1 MGSRG
6 APLIALAWHRLAGAD
21 CRCERRSVSLAPFK
35 VIPGPPL
42 SAREL
47 SILLAMCV
55 VWGFHYVVIKAA
67 MVEIPPVFY
76 AAMRMTLVAAVLS
89 PFLRWRTGKMGYV
102 IPAALCFGSVNYILL
117 FTGVSLASAS
127 ASAIANQLYV
137 PFATILSVIF
147 LKERIGWRRITGI
160 TLAFA
165 GVAVIVSSRGQAPPE
180 VRLGIGIGLVALA
193 TLVEA
198 AGSIFVKKASGFKPW
213 ELLAWFGAVGA
224 PVLWGVTFALE
235 RNQFE
240 ALAASDTKLVVAA
253 ILYSALLASVL
264 GHTTYYWLLQ
274 RRPVSEVAS
283 SSLLTTFLAV
293 SFSILILGEPMN
305 AAIVIG
311 GVMTLFG
318 VGVVVLRAPA
328 TAPEPGA
335 PEAVVIKAE
344 ERP

>member
-1 MGSRG
+1 LPLSAAQPNPFAFTETG
-6 APLIALAWHRLAGAD
+6 AVA
-21 CRCERRSVSLAPFK
+21 V
-35 VIPGPPL
+35 

-47 SILLAMCV
+47 IILLAMCV
-55 VWGFHYVVIKAA
+55 IWGFHYVVIKVAIA
-67 MVEIPPVFY
+67 EIPPIFY
-76 AAMRMTLVAAVLS
+76 AAMRMTIVAACLA
-89 PFLRWRTGKMGYV
+89 PFLRWRPGKMKFV
-102 IPAALCFGSVNYILL
+102 LLAALCFGAFNYVFL

-137 PFATILSVIF
+137 PFAAILSVVF
-147 LKERIGWRRITGI
+147 LKEKIGWRRMTGI
-160 TLAFA
+160 SLAFA
-165 GVAVIVSSRGQAPPE
+165 GVAIIVSGRDAAPE
-180 VRLGIGIGLVALA
+180 GVRIGVGVGLVAIA
-193 TLVEA
+193 TLIEA
-198 AGSIFVKKASGFKPW
+198 MGSILVKKTSGFKPW
-213 ELLAWFGAVGA
+213 ELLAWFGLAGTLC
-224 PVLWGVTFALE
+224 LWPITFLIE

-240 ALAASDTKLVVAA
+240 ALAASDMKIVVAA

-293 SFSILILGEPMN
+293 SFSILMLGEPLTATIM
-305 AAIVIG
+305 IG
-311 GVMTLFG
+311 GVMTLIG

>member
-1 MGSRG
+1 MN
-6 APLIALAWHRLAGAD
+6 
-21 CRCERRSVSLAPFK
+21 
-35 VIPGPPL
+35 
-42 SAREL
+42 AREL
-47 SILLAMCV
+47 TILLAMCV
-55 VWGFHYVVIKAA
+55 IWGFHYVVIKAA
-67 MVEIPPVFY
+67 MAEIPPVFY
-76 AAMRMTLVAAVLS
+76 AAMRMTLVAAVLA
-89 PFLRWRTGKMGYV
+89 PFLRWRAGKMGYV
-102 IPAALCFGSVNYILL
+102 LLAALCFGAINYIFL

-137 PFATILSVIF
+137 PFATILSVVF

-165 GVAVIVSSRGQAPPE
+165 GVAVIVSSRGEAPPE
-180 VRLGIGIGLVALA
+180 VRLGVGIGLVALA

-198 AGSIFVKKASGFKPW
+198 AGSILVKKASGFKPW

-224 PVLWGVTFALE
+224 PVLWGVTFTLE
-235 RNQFE
+235 RGQFE
-240 ALAASDTKLVVAA
+240 ALADSDMKLVIAA

-293 SFSILILGEPMN
+293 AFSILILGEPLT
-305 AAIVIG
+305 AAIIIG

-335 PEAVVIKAE
+335 PEAVVVRVEGK
-344 ERP
+344 P